1 MPFLRAVQTI
11 HERIIPLQYPFT
23 IPAFSNGI
31 NIEFKSNVTFFIGEN
46 GSGKSTLLE
55 GIADN
60 CGFNLAGGGRNH
72 LYQDSANES
81 DLSTTLR
88 LIWNKKVSHGFFM
101 RAESFFNFATYIDD
115 LAADDPSILEAY
127 GGKSLHHQSHGES
140 FLSLFSS
147 HFNKGLYI
155 LDEPEAAL
163 SPNRQMSFLSLIHEL
178 ESAGRAQ
185 FLIAT
190 HSPIILSYPSAVIFS
205 LDETMDEVSYKDT
218 DHYNV
223 TKDFLDCPERY
234 LRHLFSK

>member
-11 HERIIPLQYPFT
+11 QERMSPFRYPFT

-60 CGFNLAGGGRNH
+60 CGFNLTGGGRNH

-101 RAESFFNFATYIDD
+101 RAESFFNFATYIDN

-140 FLSLFSS
+140 FLSLFSRS
-147 HFNKGLYI
+147 
-155 LDEPEAAL
+155 
-163 SPNRQMSFLSLIHEL
+163 SLINARASISAWHEAK
-178 ESAGRAQ
+178 S
-185 FLIAT
+185 
-190 HSPIILSYPSAVIFS
+190 
-205 LDETMDEVSYKDT
+205 
-218 DHYNV
+218 
-223 TKDFLDCPERY
+223 
-234 LRHLFSK
+234 